1 VCERE
6 RERER
11 ACICFDEERDE
22 IIFFNF
28 LFSLKTAHKTS
39 FYKEYQIQSLQ
50 RRRRE
55 EKRRE
60 EKRREEKRR

>member
-1 VCERE
+1 VRE

-11 ACICFDEERDE
+11 VYCFVEECDE
-22 IIFFNF
+22 IIFFSPQNR
-28 LFSLKTAHKTS
+28 TQNVV
-39 FYKEYQIQSLQ
+39 YNEYQIQSLQ